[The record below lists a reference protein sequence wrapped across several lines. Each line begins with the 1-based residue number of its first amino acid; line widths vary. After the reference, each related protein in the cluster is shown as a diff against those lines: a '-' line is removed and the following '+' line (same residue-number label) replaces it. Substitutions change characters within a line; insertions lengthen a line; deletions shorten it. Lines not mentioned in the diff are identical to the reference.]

1 MTYAEFTKA
10 LNVSDVAVQEK
21 TGLSR
26 YHLCRVRK
34 GTRPLTQGAAVRIW
48 DGFRVKLDPIADVSD
63 ADLRVLAKHDARAA

>member
-10 LNVSDVAVQEK
+10 LKLSDVTVQEK

-26 YHLCRVRK
+26 YHLCRVRAK
-34 GTRPLTQGAAVRIW
+34 TRPLTRAAAIRIW
-48 DGFRVKLDPIADVSD
+48 DAFRVKLDPIAEVSD